1 MTMLFSANKY
11 TRWYY
16 DIIDRAKTRN
26 LPLNSYFEKH
36 HIVPKSLGG
45 NNIEENLVKLTARE
59 HFICHWLLTK
69 MVDGNNQ
76 KKMAYACKMMMH
88 SHGKRQ
94 QRYRVTSRIYE
105 TLKQNLNIILKGREF
120 TNEWKN
126 KLKISAQ
133 LRALNEGT
141 QEKSV
146 RRANRIFGNKKRL
159 GEKRPG
165 QSGSNNHFYGKGFF
179 GEENH
184 FYGKHHTEETLKKLR
199 GPKTKYHC
207 NNCNALVGGKSNYN
221 RWHGDNCKTVKGEL
235 KFHA

>member
-1 MTMLFSANKY
+1 MIFHSNKY
-11 TRWYY
+11 SRWYNQ
-16 DIIDRAKTRN
+16 IIERAKCR
-26 LPLNSYFEKH
+26 LLNGEYKEIH
-36 HIVPKSLGG
+36 HIIPKCLGG
-45 NNIEENLVKLTARE
+45 NNDSSNLVELTARE
-59 HFICHWLLTK
+59 HFIAHWLLTK

-88 SHGKRQ
+88 SHGKGQ

-120 TNEWKN
+120 TDEWKN

-133 LRALNEGT
+133 LRALNEGP

-146 RRANRIFGNKKRL
+146 RRANRISGNKKRL

-184 FYGKHHTEETLKKLR
+184 FYGKQHTEETLKK
-199 GPKTKYHC
+199 
-207 NNCNALVGGKSNYN
+207 NAWSKN
-221 RWHGDNCKTVKGEL
+221 
-235 KFHA
+235 